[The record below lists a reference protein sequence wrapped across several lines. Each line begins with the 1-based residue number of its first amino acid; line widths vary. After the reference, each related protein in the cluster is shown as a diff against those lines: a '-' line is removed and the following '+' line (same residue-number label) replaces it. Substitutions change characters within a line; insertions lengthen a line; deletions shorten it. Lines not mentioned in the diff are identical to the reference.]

1 MNAVKNTKRRPDLVR
16 DTRRFEAYY
25 RWSLY
30 SFTLVQLFFFAGA
43 LAASGSAG
51 AFPATW
57 TFLASMLLGVAHVPL
72 QVLVGRSAF
81 NAIRTPAP
89 TPRPLLVAWGLVGLA
104 SSAFSMPWETPLTP
118 WTMTVNVIVVTS
130 LAMLTPR
137 MSWRTLLAV
146 SGAFIVVNA
155 IEACVLFL
163 LFGEATG
170 IAVAVWWTMGGIIM
184 LMTAWSFAWVV
195 RVLLQLEQARESQ
208 ARLAVADER
217 LRISRDLHDTFGRT
231 LATISVKSTLA
242 GELVRRDRATDAAKE
257 LDEIRDIA
265 DRAGKEVRA
274 IVRGEAEVGLGQ
286 EFIGAR
292 ALLASAG
299 IHTTVV
305 GEPDTVPQELGA
317 ALAWI
322 VREGVTNILRHSHA
336 TQASLSINVEGGLLT
351 LLLANDG
358 ARRDMSG
365 SQTGIAGMRER
376 VKPFAGTVTATR
388 DAEWFT
394 LEVTAHATKGVSA

>member
-1 MNAVKNTKRRPDLVR
+1 MNAVNNAKRQPDLVR
-16 DTRRFEAYY
+16 DTRRFEAYF

-30 SFTLVQLFFFAGA
+30 SFTVVQLFFFAGA
-43 LAASGSAG
+43 FAASGSAG

-57 TFLASMLLGVAHVPL
+57 SFVASMLLGIAHVPL

-89 TPRPLLVAWGLVGLA
+89 TPRPLLVSWGLVGLG
-104 SSAFSMPWETPLTP
+104 SIAFSMPWDTPMTP
-118 WTMTVNVIVVTS
+118 WPMTVNVICATS

-137 MSWRTLLAV
+137 MTWTTLLAV
-146 SGAFIVVNA
+146 SGAFIAANA
-155 IEACVLFL
+155 IEASLVFL
-163 LFGEATG
+163 LFSEAAG
-170 IAVAVWWTMGGIIM
+170 IAVAVWWTVGGIMM
-184 LMTAWSFAWVV
+184 LMTSWSCAWVV

-231 LATISVKSTLA
+231 LATISVKSALA
-242 GELVRRDRATDAAKE
+242 GELVRRDRSTDAAKE

-265 DRAGKEVRA
+265 DRAGKGVRA
-274 IVRGEAEVGLGQ
+274 VVRGEAEVGLGQ

-305 GEPDTVPQELGA
+305 GDPDTVPQELGA
-317 ALAWI
+317 VLAWI
-322 VREGVTNILRHSHA
+322 VREGVTNILRHSYA
-336 TQASLSINVEGGLLT
+336 TQVSLSISVEAGVLT

-358 ARRDMSG
+358 ARRDTSG
-365 SQTGIAGMRER
+365 SQTGIVGMRER
-376 VKPFAGTVTATR
+376 VKPFGGTVTATR

-394 LEVTAHATKGVSA
+394 LEVTAHATRGVSA

>member
-1 MNAVKNTKRRPDLVR
+1 
-16 DTRRFEAYY
+16 
-25 RWSLY
+25 
-30 SFTLVQLFFFAGA
+30 
-43 LAASGSAG
+43 
-51 AFPATW
+51 
-57 TFLASMLLGVAHVPL
+57 
-72 QVLVGRSAF
+72 
-81 NAIRTPAP
+81 
-89 TPRPLLVAWGLVGLA
+89 
-104 SSAFSMPWETPLTP
+104 
-118 WTMTVNVIVVTS
+118 
-130 LAMLTPR
+130 
-137 MSWRTLLAV
+137 
-146 SGAFIVVNA
+146 
-155 IEACVLFL
+155 
-163 LFGEATG
+163 
-170 IAVAVWWTMGGIIM
+170 
-184 LMTAWSFAWVV
+184 MTAWSFAWVV

-358 ARRDMSG
+358 ARRDTSG

-376 VKPFAGTVTATR
+376 VNPFAGTVTATR